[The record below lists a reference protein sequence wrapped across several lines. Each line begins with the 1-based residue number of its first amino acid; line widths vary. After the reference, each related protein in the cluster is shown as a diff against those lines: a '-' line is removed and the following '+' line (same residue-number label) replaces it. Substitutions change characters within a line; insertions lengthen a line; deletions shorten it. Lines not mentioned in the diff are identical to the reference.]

1 VDPSALAGEQFCY
14 LTTRGRVTGRPHRI
28 EIWFGLEGTTLYML
42 SGGRERSDWV
52 RNLRRAPEVTVEIG
66 EATLHGRARTVEDG
80 PEAELARTL
89 LVDKYQPGYGGD
101 LSGWRA
107 SSLPVAVDL
116 DLDLDASA

>member
-1 VDPSALAGEQFCY
+1 VDPSTLADEQFCY

-28 EIWFGLEGTTLYML
+28 EIWFGLEGSTLYLL
-42 SGGRERSDWV
+42 SGGRNRSGWGK
-52 RNLRRAPEVTVEIG
+52 NLHKTPEVTVEIG
-66 EATLHGRARTVEDG
+66 AATVQGRARTVEEG

-107 SSLPVAVDL
+107 SALPVAVDL
-116 DLDLDASA
+116 DAPADG